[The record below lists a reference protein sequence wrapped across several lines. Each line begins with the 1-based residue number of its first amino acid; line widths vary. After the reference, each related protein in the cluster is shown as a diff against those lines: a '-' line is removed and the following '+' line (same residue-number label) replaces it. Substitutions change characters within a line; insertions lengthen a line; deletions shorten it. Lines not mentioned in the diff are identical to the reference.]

1 MLLYSCPDRCER
13 RESSR
18 RSHKTTGSAR
28 IIEVEHSVVI
38 DRPPGEVFAFLSDL
52 ENWSRWQPDLLES
65 KQTSRGPMEVGT
77 TFWQTLDV
85 GGQRFEL
92 LCEVTGYEAHEELSF
107 FYARDGLSFWLGFYL
122 GPVGAGTRVT
132 GKGKGRMTGF
142 FSLFEPV
149 VEREID
155 EQIKRSLDDL
165 KVLLE
170 PSTPNA

>member
-1 MLLYSCPDRCER
+1 MLLYSCPVRRER
-13 RESSR
+13 RESFR
-18 RSHKTTGSAR
+18 RSDRTAGSAR

-65 KQTSRGPMEVGT
+65 EQTSRGPMEVGT
-77 TFWQTLDV
+77 SFRQTLDV
-85 GGQRFEL
+85 GGQRVEL
-92 LCEVTGYEAHEELSF
+92 LCEVNGYEEDEELSF

-122 GPVGAGTRVT
+122 ELVVIDTRVT
-132 GKGKGRMTGF
+132 GKGKGRLTGF
-142 FSLFEPV
+142 SSLFEPV